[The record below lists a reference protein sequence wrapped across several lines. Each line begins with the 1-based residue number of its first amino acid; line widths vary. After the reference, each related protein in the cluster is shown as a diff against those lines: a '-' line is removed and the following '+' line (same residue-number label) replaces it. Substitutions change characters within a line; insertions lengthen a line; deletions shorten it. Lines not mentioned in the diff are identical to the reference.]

1 MYYPSN
7 TLAPEL
13 LLRAI
18 LLAALALSSP
28 LAIAAAAAPAETAIV
43 ADANAPKGKLP
54 DQARPIAYRLD
65 LTILPE
71 SPRFSGH
78 VEIDTLV
85 KAETRSLYLHGRD
98 LTIALVRAQVGN
110 KTIPAKWVQVDQT
123 GTARLDFASPLPA
136 GKITLVFDYDA
147 PFGDSPSGLYRIKVG
162 PDWYSWTQF
171 ESIDARAAFPS
182 FDEPGFKTPFTVTIT
197 TKAGDKAASN
207 APETSVTRIK
217 VAPDSAAARYARAHK
232 LPMPAE
238 MDVHRFQPSL
248 PLPTYLVAMLAGP
261 FITADGAAPA
271 AADRP
276 SPLPMRIIATRAQ
289 VGKLDY
295 ALAESPRIVELLE
308 QYFGQPFPFP
318 KLDQIGSPVMPGAME
333 NAGADIYADDLILL
347 TDGAPTRQ
355 RQNFGMVVAHELSHQ
370 WFGDLVTPAWWD
382 DIWLNESFANWMGYR
397 IGNEWRPE
405 LNIGV
410 GAIDEALSAM
420 DTDALEV
427 GRPIHQTITENSQ
440 IDSAFDQIT
449 YGKGGQVV
457 AMIAA
462 YLGDA
467 EFRDGVRLHLSRH
480 RYGNATSDEFFRAL
494 ADAAHDPR
502 VLPALKSFT
511 DQQGVPTVDIRR
523 EGGQLIAS
531 QSRYAFLGSTPAAL
545 NWTIPFCLRQGDA
558 KTCKLIDQPSM
569 AIGAAVAGPII
580 PNAGGT
586 GYYRFTLSAEDWASL
601 IAASPTLPAGEAL
614 ATNDSLWAAFRA
626 GKADAGTLFTA
637 AKAMVAN
644 KDSNVAVDGGQRLA
658 GLRAVGL
665 IGEASTADYRKL
677 MSAIYMPKLAEIG
690 FDPAAGAHKADDPD
704 RQKLRQ
710 DLVRLIAVQAH
721 DEAVRGTLLAAADSY
736 LAGNAKAL
744 DNAFITS
751 ALMLR
756 VEKGGLP
763 EAKAMLER
771 ALASEDPIFR
781 PRALQAIAVAG
792 NPDIARWV
800 FALNDK
806 RLRPTERV
814 ALISGLAGTIQTRDM
829 TADWI
834 LANYDAIAKGNG
846 IFISSRLP
854 SVLSTQCSA
863 ERSRDIAT
871 KLGPKVK
878 ALGAGELAFDRTV
891 EQIRHCGDLKTA
903 KSGEIA
909 AALKVAAG

>member
-1 MYYPSN
+1 
-7 TLAPEL
+7 
-13 LLRAI
+13 LRAI
-18 LLAALALSSP
+18 LIAALAFASP
-28 LAIAAAAAPAETAIV
+28 LAIAAAAAPAETGIV

-65 LTILPE
+65 LTVQPDQ
-71 SPRFSGH
+71 PRFSGH
-78 VEIDTLV
+78 VEIDTMV
-85 KAETRSLYLHGRD
+85 KAETSSLYLHGRD
-98 LTIALVRAQVGN
+98 LTIGLAVAKVGDR
-110 KTIPAKWVQVDQT
+110 TIPAKWVQVDQS

-136 GKITLVFDYDA
+136 GRVTLTFDYDA

-162 PDWYSWTQF
+162 ADWYSWTQF

-217 VAPDSAAARYARAHK
+217 VAPGSAAARYARAHK
-232 LPMPAE
+232 LPVQTE
-238 MDVHRFQPSL
+238 MDVHRFQPTL

-271 AADRP
+271 AANRP
-276 SPLPMRIIATRAQ
+276 SPLPMRIIATKVQA
-289 VGKLDY
+289 GKLNY

-308 QYFGQPFPFP
+308 KYFGQPFPFP

-333 NAGADIYADDLILL
+333 NAGADIYGDDLILL
-347 TDGAPTRQ
+347 GDGATTRQ
-355 RQNFGMVVAHELSHQ
+355 KQNFGMVVAHELSHQ

-440 IDSAFDQIT
+440 IDGAFDQIT

-462 YLGDA
+462 YLGDE

-480 RYGNATSDEFFRAL
+480 RYGNASSDEFFKAL

-511 DQQGVPTVDIRR
+511 EQQGVPTVDIKR
-523 EGGQLIAS
+523 EGGQLIAT
-531 QSRYAFLGSTPAAL
+531 QSRYAFLGSNPPPL
-545 NWTIPFCLRQGDA
+545 SWTIPFCLRQGDA
-558 KTCKLIDQPSM
+558 KTCKLIDKPSV
-569 AIGAAVAGPII
+569 AIGPAAPGAII

-586 GYYRFTLSAEDWASL
+586 GYYRFTLSPEDWTRL
-601 IAASPTLPAGEAL
+601 IKASPTLPAGEAL
-614 ATNDSLWAAFRA
+614 ATSDSLWAAFRA
-626 GKADAGTLFTA
+626 GKADAGELFAA
-637 AKAMVAN
+637 AKAMVASR
-644 KDSNVAVDGGQRLA
+644 DSNVAVDGGQRLA

-677 MSAIYMPKLAEIG
+677 MSAIYAPKLAEIG

-710 DLVRLIAVQAH
+710 DLVRLVALQAR
-721 DEAVRGTLLAAADSY
+721 DEAVRGKLLAAADTY
-736 LAGNAKAL
+736 LAGNPKAL
-744 DNAFITS
+744 DDAFMAT
-751 ALMLR
+751 ALILR

-781 PRALQAIAVAG
+781 PRAMQAIAVAS

-800 FALNDK
+800 FSLDDK

-814 ALISGLAGTIQTRDM
+814 ALISGLATTTETRDM

-834 LANYDAIAKGNG
+834 LANYDAIARGNG

-854 SVLSTQCSA
+854 SVLGTQCSA
-863 ERSRDIAT
+863 DRAKDIAT

-891 EQIRHCGDLKTA
+891 EEIRHCGDLKAA
-903 KSGEIA
+903 KAGEIA
-909 AALKVAAG
+909 AAVKAAAG